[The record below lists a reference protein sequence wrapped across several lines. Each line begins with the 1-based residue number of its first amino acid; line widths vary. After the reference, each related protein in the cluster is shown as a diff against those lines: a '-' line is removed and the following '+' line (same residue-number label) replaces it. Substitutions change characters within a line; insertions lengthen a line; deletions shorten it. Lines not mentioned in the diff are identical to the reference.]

1 MATGGRVHELFIE
14 DVVKVSDAPTVHEGA
29 ATLTATGSL
38 SPSGAVIKAPAATA
52 RAEAPAPTVRVHAE
66 VGLDRTKWEMSCVG
80 FGALLGAPFGN
91 KGMLLGGVTA
101 YFWGRHKY
109 PDAD

>member
-1 MATGGRVHELFIE
+1 
-14 DVVKVSDAPTVHEGA
+14 
-29 ATLTATGSL
+29 
-38 SPSGAVIKAPAATA
+38 
-52 RAEAPAPTVRVHAE
+52 
-66 VGLDRTKWEMSCVG
+66 MSCVG